1 MNSLTKKLL
10 LGLALMLILIIPT
23 TSLNAHAVTVPD
35 EPADDRTFG
44 FTGAGS
50 SFAFPIVDKWR
61 VEYNKLYS
69 GVSLNYQSIGSGAGI
84 NLFTK
89 KTVDFGATDAP
100 LTKDKATKAPGTLSI
115 PETLGAV
122 VVVYKLP
129 EFPNSGLKLTAK
141 VIADIYLGKI
151 STWNDPAIKKLNP
164 GVKFSKNKIILVH
177 RSDGSGTTYTFTDYL
192 SGADKEWVAA
202 ISKGKS
208 VPWRA
213 GVGASGNAGIA
224 MTVKNVPYSM
234 GYVELAY
241 AIQNN
246 MPYAYIQNADGT
258 AFVEPTLDSTKAA
271 ATALASKLPEVDA
284 DWSNVSIVNAPG
296 KNAYPISTF
305 SYLLVYKDLD
315 KVKNMDIG
323 KARAEIHL
331 IYWMITDGQKYASK
345 LTYVPLPDAVQ
356 EIDKRGLSKIKFHG
370 EQLFAYTQ

>member
-1 MNSLTKKLL
+1 MTKKLL
-10 LGLALMLILIIPT
+10 LGLALMLVLIIPA
-23 TSLNAHAVTVPD
+23 TSLNAHAATVPYA
-35 EPADDRTFG
+35 PADGKTFE

-61 VEYNKLYS
+61 VEYNKLYPS
-69 GVSLNYQSIGSGAGI
+69 VSLNYQSIGSGAGI

-100 LTKDKATKAPGTLSI
+100 LTKDEAKKAPDALTI
-115 PETLGAV
+115 PETIGAV

-141 VIADIYLGKI
+141 VIADIYMGKI
-151 STWNDPAIKKLNP
+151 STWNDPQIQKLNP
-164 GVKFSKNKIILVH
+164 GVKFSKNKIVLVH

-192 SGADKEWVAA
+192 SGANSEWAGAVG
-202 ISKGKS
+202 KGKS
-208 VPWRA
+208 VPWSA
-213 GVGASGNAGIA
+213 GVGASGNAGVA
-224 MTVKNVPYSM
+224 NTVKNVPYSL
-234 GYVELAY
+234 GYVELVY
-241 AIQNN
+241 AIQNK

-258 AFVEPTLDSTKAA
+258 AFVEPTLDSTKVA
-271 ATALASKLPEVDA
+271 ATTLASKLPEADA

-315 KVKNMDIG
+315 KVKNMDKN
-323 KARAEIHL
+323 KAKAEIHM

-356 EIDKRGLSKIKFHG
+356 EVDKRGLAKIKFQG

>member
-1 MNSLTKKLL
+1 MTKKLL

-23 TSLNAHAVTVPD
+23 TSLSAHAATVPD
-35 EPADDRTFG
+35 VPADGKTFQ

-61 VEYNKLYS
+61 VEYNKIYPS
-69 GVSLNYQSIGSGAGI
+69 VSLNYQPIGSGAGI

-100 LTKDKATKAPGTLSI
+100 LTKDEAKKAPDALTI
-115 PETLGAV
+115 PETIGAV

-141 VIADIYLGKI
+141 VIADIYMGKI
-151 STWNDPAIKKLNP
+151 STWNDPQIQKLNP
-164 GVKFSKNKIILVH
+164 GVKFSKNKIVLVH

-192 SGADKEWVAA
+192 SGADREWAGAVG
-202 ISKGKS
+202 KGKS
-208 VPWRA
+208 VPWRS
-213 GVGASGNAGIA
+213 GVGASGNAGVA
-224 MTVKNVPYSM
+224 NTVKNVPYSL

-241 AIQNN
+241 AIQNK
-246 MPYAYIQNADGT
+246 MSYAYIKNADGT
-258 AFVEPTLDSTKAA
+258 AFVEPTLDSTKVA
-271 ATALASKLPEVDA
+271 ATALASKLPEADA
-284 DWSNVSIVNAPG
+284 DWSNVSIVNAQG
-296 KNAYPISTF
+296 KDAYPISTF

-315 KVKNMDIG
+315 KVKNMDKN
-323 KARAEIHL
+323 KAKAEIHL

-356 EIDKRGLSKIKFHG
+356 EVDKRGLAKIKFQG
-370 EQLFAYTQ
+370 EQLFDYTH